1 MTMFNDLVFVGDY
14 LPDHHFSRSGVEKW
28 GTVVANLEAV
38 LCEDSQFDSTK
49 AYCVQV
55 GKAAYQFIAE
65 SGVAAFNLANNH
77 VYDAGVQR
85 FDDMVDRLRQI
96 QGVQFFGLR
105 DQPYALVTVADKECA
120 VIGCL
125 ERCRARGPR
134 LFPIE
139 DVLNLI
145 QRIRSTCDRVYVT
158 PHWGKEGEMAFHP
171 SPSQR
176 RLARQWIDAGADGV
190 FGHHPHTIHGA
201 EQINNRPVYYSL
213 GNYQFEH
220 IEGREYPAS
229 YWGMSVALNLTD
241 ASPRESVRF
250 HFQDQGHASLASR
263 EATAVIRSHFDEISR
278 DLQSEC
284 STRFGWARAV
294 GQIYLSKNGK
304 SWSKRL
310 KSQFMR
316 TLPLWVVWNLL
327 PQTIM
332 FRIASLAPRT
342 ATTRRLKEVDLE
354 LTRQRLAASHGDS
367 PDCKRGS

>member
-1 MTMFNDLVFVGDY
+1 MVTQGLVFIGDY
-14 LPDHHFSRSGVEKW
+14 LPESTFCRIPEWDQYS
-28 GTVVANLEAV
+28 VVANLETV
-38 LCEDSQFDSTK
+38 
-49 AYCVQV
+49 
-55 GKAAYQFIAE
+55 IAE
-65 SGVAAFNLANNH
+65 SGAPLKAKAYSVILDSSAYEHIAESKVSAFNVANNH
-77 VYDAGVQR
+77 VYDAGPDV
-85 FDDMVDRLRQI
+85 FEAMLKRLKSISSI
-96 QGVQFFGLR
+96 QFYGLR
-105 DQPYALVTVADKECA
+105 EQPFAEISAGNQRCA

-125 ERCRARGPR
+125 ESCRARGPR

-139 DVLNLI
+139 DVTSLVR
-145 QRIRSTCDRVYVT
+145 RIRSSYDRIYVT

-176 RLARQWIDAGADGV
+176 RLARQWIDAGADGI

-201 EQINNRPVYYSL
+201 EQINDRPVYYSL
-213 GNYQFEH
+213 GNYQFDH

-304 SWSKRL
+304 SWRKRL
-310 KSQFMR
+310 KSQLLR

-342 ATTRRLKEVDLE
+342 STTRRLKEVDLE